1 MAEYDVLFEP
11 LTIRNLTIRNR
22 VMSTSHAPAY
32 AEDAMPDER
41 YQLYHAEKAK
51 GGIGLTMFGGS
62 STVSPDCPATFGQL
76 DVSTDR
82 IVPHFRKF
90 ADRVHE
96 HGAALMCQI
105 THMGRRTRWDSG
117 NWLAPV
123 SPSPI
128 REPEHRSF
136 PKVME
141 DWDFKR
147 IIGDYGRAALRC
159 KEGGLDG
166 VEISYSGGHLV
177 EQFLSPAF
185 NRRDDQYGGSL
196 ENRMRFAFEIID
208 EVRRQ
213 IGPDFILSI
222 RLVADELLK
231 GGLTHED
238 LLEVAKRLAATGK
251 IDVLNVMPGQPHDYR
266 SLSITMPNMA
276 YPVAPYLYL
285 ASAIKAE
292 VDIPIFHAT
301 RVTDVATA
309 ARAIADGHVDM
320 IAMTRA
326 HIADPHIVN
335 KLREGR
341 ADDIRQCVG
350 ANYCIDRIYVA
361 GEALCIQNPSTG
373 RERTMSHTIAPA
385 AKRRKVVVAGAG
397 VAGLEAARVASLRG
411 HEVVL
416 FEGTG
421 QTGGQ
426 VNIAAKATWR
436 EALSGI
442 VRWLDGQVRKADI
455 DLRLNTPAT
464 VEAVR
469 AEAPDCVV
477 IATGG
482 SANKGRFE
490 GAEHAVT
497 SWQILQGEVEPGESI
512 LLFDDHGD
520 HRGPSTAE
528 FLAKRGSK
536 VEVAT
541 PERYLGVEFGAT
553 NWPVHMRELYT
564 MGVLMT
570 PDLRLM
576 QVYPEG
582 NRLVAVL
589 RNEYTHAEEERVID
603 QVVAEHG
610 TLPRDDL
617 YFALRPHSANLGEL
631 DMTAFVEGAPQALIN
646 NPDGTFQ
653 LFRVGDAVA
662 CRNIHAA
669 IYEALRLCRAI

>member
-1 MAEYDVLFEP
+1 MAAYDALLEP
-11 LTIRNLTIRNR
+11 LSIRHLALRNR
-22 VMSTSHAPAY
+22 IVSTSHAPAY
-32 AEDAMPDER
+32 AEDAMPGER
-41 YQLYHAEKAK
+41 YQLYHLEKAK
-51 GGIGLTMFGGS
+51 GGIGMTMFGGS
-62 STVSPDCPATFGQL
+62 STVSLDCPATFGQL

-82 IVPHFRKF
+82 VVPHFETFSRRIHD
-90 ADRVHE
+90 A
-96 HGAALMCQI
+96 GAALMCQI

-117 NWLAPV
+117 HWLAPV
-123 SPSPI
+123 APSAV

-136 PKVME
+136 PKAME
-141 DWDFKR
+141 AHDIRRVIRDF
-147 IIGDYGRAALRC
+147 AAAAARC
-159 KEGGLDG
+159 KAGGLDG
-166 VEISYSGGHLV
+166 VELSFSGTHLI
-177 EQFLSPAF
+177 EQFWSPLS
-185 NRRDDQYGGSL
+185 NSREDDYGGSF
-196 ENRMRFAFEIID
+196 ENRMRLSLEVLEA
-208 EVRRQ
+208 VRRAV
-213 IGPDFILSI
+213 GPEFIVSI
-222 RLVADELLK
+222 RLVGDQMLD
-231 GGLTHED
+231 GGLSAED
-238 LLEVAKRLAATGK
+238 CLAIAERLAATGQV
-251 IDVLNVMPGQPHDYR
+251 DMLNVMAGSVQDYR
-266 SLSITMPNMA
+266 LLALNILNMSFPN
-276 YPVAPYLYL
+276 APYLHL
-285 ASAIKAE
+285 PSAIRAR
-292 VDIPIFHAT
+292 VDIPVLHAGKIP
-301 RVTDVATA
+301 DLATA
-309 ARAIADGHVDM
+309 ARAVEEGHVDM

-373 RERTMSHTIAPA
+373 RERTMSHMIAPA
-385 AKRRKVVVAGAG
+385 VKRKKVVIAGAG
-397 VAGLEAARVASLRG
+397 VAGLEAARVAALRG

-416 FEGTG
+416 FEGAG

-455 DLRLNTPAT
+455 DLRTGTTAT
-464 VEAVR
+464 ADAVR
-469 AEAPDCVV
+469 AENPDFVV

-482 SANKGRFE
+482 SANKGKFE

-497 SWQILQGEVEPGESI
+497 SWQILQGEVESGESI

-553 NWPVHMRELYT
+553 NWPVHLRELYT

-589 RNEYTHAEEERVID
+589 RNEYTHEEEERVID

-610 TLPRDDL
+610 TLPRDEL

-631 DMTAFVEGAPQALIN
+631 DMTAFVEGTPQALVN
-646 NPDGTFQ
+646 NPEGCFQ

-669 IYEALRLCRAI
+669 IYESLRLCRAI

>member
-76 DVSTDR
+76 DASTDR
-82 IVPHFRKF
+82 IVPHFQKF

-147 IIGDYGRAALRC
+147 IIGDYASAALRC

-185 NRRDDQYGGSL
+185 NNRDDQYGGSL
-196 ENRMRFAFEIID
+196 ENRMRFSLEIIE
-208 EVRRQ
+208 EVRKR

-231 GGLTHED
+231 GGLSHED

-251 IDVLNVMPGQPHDYR
+251 IDVLNIMPGQPHDYR

-309 ARAIADGHVDM
+309 ARAIADGHADM

-341 ADDIRQCVG
+341 VDDIRQCVG

-361 GEALCIQNPSTG
+361 GEALCIQNPTTG
-373 RERTMSHTIAPA
+373 RERTLSHTIARA
-385 AKRRKVVVAGAG
+385 AKRKKVVIAGAG
-397 VAGLEAARVASLRG
+397 VAGLEAARVAALRG

-416 FEGTG
+416 FEGEQ

-442 VRWLDGQVRKADI
+442 VRWLDGQVRKVDI
-455 DLRLNTPAT
+455 DLRVGTTAT
-464 VEAVR
+464 ADAVR
-469 AEAPDCVV
+469 AENPDFVV
-477 IATGG
+477 VATGG
-482 SANKGRFE
+482 TANKGKFE
-490 GAEHAVT
+490 GTEHAVT

-553 NWPVHMRELYT
+553 NWPVHMRELYS

-589 RNEYTHAEEERVID
+589 RNEYTHEEEERVID

-631 DMTAFVEGAPQALIN
+631 DMTAFVEGRPQALVN
-646 NPDGTFQ
+646 NPSGAFQ

-669 IYEALRLCRAI
+669 IYESLRLCRAI